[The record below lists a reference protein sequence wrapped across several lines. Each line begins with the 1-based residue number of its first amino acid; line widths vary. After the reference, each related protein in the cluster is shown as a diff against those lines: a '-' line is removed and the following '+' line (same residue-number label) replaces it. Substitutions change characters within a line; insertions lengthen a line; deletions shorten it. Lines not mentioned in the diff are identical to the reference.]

1 MENKSH
7 GGVDLSRRGFLK
19 SAGGL
24 AAGGAL
30 GQGATA
36 AASAGLLGDGVERAS
51 GEVEIELTL
60 NGTKRKVKVEPRTTL
75 LSVLR
80 HRVEPALTGTKEVCD
95 MGSCGACTVHVDSKP
110 AYACLLL
117 AIDCQGKAITT
128 IEGLAQG
135 DTLHPVQQAFCEHDA
150 LMCGF
155 CTPGFVMAL
164 SACLDAKP
172 NATLDEL
179 KEACAG
185 NVCRCGTYPHVF
197 QAAVAAQR
205 AKQAGGAR

>member
-1 MENKSH
+1 MGDPKRS
-7 GGVDLSRRGFLK
+7 GVDLSRRGFLK

-30 GQGATA
+30 GESTLAVA
-36 AASAGLLGDGVERAS
+36 NSGLLGDGVERLS

-60 NGTKRKVKVEPRTTL
+60 NGAKRKVKVEPRTTL
-75 LSVLR
+75 LSALR
-80 HRVEPALTGTKEVCD
+80 ERVEPSLSGTKEVCD
-95 MGSCGACTVHVDSKP
+95 MGSCGACTVHVDQKP

-117 AIDCQGKAITT
+117 AVDCVGKSITT
-128 IEGLAQG
+128 IEGLAKG
-135 DTLHPVQQAFCEHDA
+135 DELHPVQKAFCEHDA

-164 SACLDAKP
+164 SACLDVEP
-172 NATLDEL
+172 EATLDEL

-185 NVCRCGTYPHVF
+185 NVCRCGTYPHIF
-197 QAAVAAQR
+197 EAAVAAQR
-205 AKQAGGAR
+205 AKQGAKR

>member
-1 MENKSH
+1 MGDPKRS
-7 GGVDLSRRGFLK
+7 GVDLSRRGFLK

-30 GQGATA
+30 GESALA
-36 AASAGLLGDGVERAS
+36 AANSGLLGDGVERLS

-60 NGTKRKVKVEPRTTL
+60 NGAKRKVKVEPRTTL
-75 LSVLR
+75 LSALR
-80 HRVEPALTGTKEVCD
+80 ERIEPPLSGTKEVCD
-95 MGSCGACTVHVDSKP
+95 MGSCGACTVHVDRKP

-117 AIDCQGKAITT
+117 AVDCVGKSITT
-128 IEGLAQG
+128 IEGLAKG
-135 DTLHPVQQAFCEHDA
+135 DELHPVQKAFCEHDA

-172 NATLDEL
+172 EATLDEL

-185 NVCRCGTYPHVF
+185 NVCRCGTYPHIF
-197 QAAVAAQR
+197 EAAVAAQR
-205 AKQAGGAR
+205 AKQGAKR